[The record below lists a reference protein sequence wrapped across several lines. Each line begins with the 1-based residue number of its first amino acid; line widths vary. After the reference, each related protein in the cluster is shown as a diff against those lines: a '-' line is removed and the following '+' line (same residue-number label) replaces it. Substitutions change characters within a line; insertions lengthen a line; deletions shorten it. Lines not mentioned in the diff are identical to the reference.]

1 MITFD
6 FDRLQGIGLT
16 PEIVRRAH
24 ASALAGDRSAFA
36 LVRVAAVHRE
46 TVQIHDGARER
57 RARVLPRLLRG
68 GADGASSLA
77 VGDWALVG
85 CDGDEAWVHERVEP
99 VSHIARRDGDGGRH
113 PVVSNVDRAFIVMG
127 LDDDFNPRRLERY
140 LSLVHASGVAPLVVL
155 SKADLLDGDPA
166 RRDERIGRIRERI
179 DAGVEVVALD
189 ATDARSA
196 TKLAHVLG
204 FGTTVVVL
212 GSSGAGKST
221 LTNTLLGK
229 DVQDTGGVRENDGRG
244 MHTTTV
250 RSLHRSPS
258 GACIID
264 TPGLRT
270 LRPDADEDALVASF
284 ADVAALAG
292 RCRFRDCSHGAEPG
306 CAVREGVDPDRVR
319 NFQKMLRETRRDT
332 LTWIERR
339 QQLAVWK
346 SRGREGRTR
355 LKMKRGED

>member
-1 MITFD
+1 MVTFD

-24 ASALAGDRSAFA
+24 ASARADGRSAFA
-36 LVRVAAVHRE
+36 LMRVAAVHRE
-46 TVQIHDGARER
+46 TVQLHDGEREQ
-57 RARVLPRLLRG
+57 RARVLPRLMRSG
-68 GADGASSLA
+68 FDGASSLA
-77 VGDWALVG
+77 VGDWALVAF
-85 CDGDEAWVHERVEP
+85 DGDDAWVHERVEP

-166 RRDERIGRIRERI
+166 RRDERIGLIRERI
-179 DAGVEVVALD
+179 DAGVEVVAVD

-221 LTNTLLGK
+221 LTNSLLGK
-229 DVQDTGGVRENDGRG
+229 EVQDTGAVRENDGQG
-244 MHTTTV
+244 MHTTTA
-250 RSLHRSPS
+250 RSLHRLAS
-258 GACIID
+258 GACID
-264 TPGLRT
+264 PQNTGPRNRNAGAR
-270 LRPDADEDALVASF
+270 DAHDHPL
-284 ADVAALAG
+284 LIRAG
-292 RCRFRDCSHGAEPG
+292 RVDRSIQPA
-306 CAVREGVDPDRVR
+306 AV
-319 NFQKMLRETRRDT
+319 L
-332 LTWIERR
+332 
-339 QQLAVWK
+339 
-346 SRGREGRTR
+346 
-355 LKMKRGED
+355 

>member
-24 ASALAGDRSAFA
+24 ASALVDDEAAFA

-46 TVQIHDGARER
+46 TVQLHDGERER
-57 RARVLPRLLRG
+57 GARVLPRLLRSG
-68 GADGASSLA
+68 LDTATSLA
-77 VGDWALVG
+77 VGDWVLAAR
-85 CDGDEAWVHERVEP
+85 DGGEAWVHDRIEP
-99 VSHIARRDGDGGRH
+99 ISHIARRDGDGSRH
-113 PVVSNVDRAFIVMG
+113 PVVSNVDRALIVMG

-155 SKADLLDGDPA
+155 SKADLLAGDPA
-166 RRDERIGRIRERI
+166 RRDERIARVRQRVGP
-179 DAGVEVVALD
+179 DVEVVAID

-196 TKLAHVLG
+196 AKFAHALG
-204 FGTTVVVL
+204 FGATVVVL

-221 LTNTLLGK
+221 LTNTLLGRN
-229 DVQDTGGVRENDGRG
+229 VQDTGPVRENDGRG

-250 RSLHRSPS
+250 RSLHRLAS

-284 ADVAALAG
+284 ADVASLAT

-306 CAVREGVDPDRVR
+306 CAVRDGVDPDRVR
-319 NFQKMLRETRRDT
+319 NFQKMLRETRRDS

-346 SRGREGRTR
+346 SRGREGRAR
-355 LKMKRGED
+355 LKMKRGGE